1 VQANAKAYES
11 KDVIFGTVVGCIAR
25 LDAIRATNPFAVL
38 VEEASEVREP
48 LLYACISPNTLKFEM
63 IGDHFQL
70 SPSIMQ
76 KFDFERYNKINVSMF
91 ERLIRAP
98 PGHAAPNGV
107 LSIQRRMC
115 RDVCDLT
122 RDYYKD
128 IVEITD
134 HSVTQTCALPGKVQR
149 AVCEKVARCLA

>member
-1 VQANAKAYES
+1 MLILFSVS
-11 KDVIFGTVVGCIAR
+11 AR
-25 LDAIRATNPFAVL
+25 QI
-38 VEEASEVREP
+38 P
-48 LLYACISPNTLKFEM
+48 LNYFFS
-63 IGDHFQL
+63 
-70 SPSIMQ
+70 Q
-76 KFDFERYNKINVSMF
+76 KFDFERHNKINVSMF

-98 PGHAAPNGV
+98 PGHAVPNGV

>member
-1 VQANAKAYES
+1 MLEPWLYV
-11 KDVIFGTVVGCIAR
+11 CIG
-25 LDAIRATNPFAVL
+25 
-38 VEEASEVREP
+38 
-48 LLYACISPNTLKFEM
+48 PNTLKIEM
-63 IGDHFQL
+63 MGDHFQL

-76 KFDFERYNKINVSMF
+76 KFDSERYNKINVSMF

-98 PGHAAPNGV
+98 PGHTVPNGV

-128 IVEITD
+128 FVEITD
-134 HSVTQTCALPGKVQR
+134 HSVTQTRALPGKVAVRSMWKGR
-149 AVCEKVARCLA
+149 AVPSLSSHIFLWTHSGLQSKAKVGLSKNK